1 MRRAISLILI
11 ALPVAALLPL
21 RSDGA
26 AQRVTTVNGIGLI
39 DYTRS
44 ARFKVGDWVKYHVTG
59 SSEMGEVDDYNVTVL
74 IAGAEKFWGE
84 DCFWVETWTD
94 LSHGSP
100 AAVATLVSYSAF
112 GDSAWLQNFQ
122 RYTRKTIHEVRE
134 DGTPIQTVMRRIN
147 SLNRRD
153 GIKREVTLHTDTLGP
168 DTVHVARGL
177 FQCTKVVMRQGVG
190 MNAERGDS
198 TTRDEV
204 RENRTLYYTLQ
215 VPITSLA
222 REDIENV
229 ILRKTW
235 KAGESEKA
243 VVLTRERALG
253 VARLV
258 DFGSGGL
265 TPLMTPEYARRGIAG
280 AAPAGPTRNP
290 ARRSPAGKSTKRAS
304 G

>member
-39 DYTRS
+39 DYTRP

-59 SSEMGEVDDYNVTVL
+59 SSELGEVDDYDVTVL
-74 IAGAEKFWGE
+74 IAGAERFWGE
-84 DCFWVETWTD
+84 DCFWVETWTGVGD
-94 LSHGSP
+94 RSP
-100 AAVATLVSYSAF
+100 ISVATLMSYSAF

-122 RYTRKTIHEVRE
+122 KYARKTIHEVHE

-147 SLNRRD
+147 TLNRRD
-153 GIKREVTLHTDTLGP
+153 AIKRDVTLRADTLGA
-168 DTVHVARGL
+168 DTVQVARGL

-190 MNAERGDS
+190 MNAERSDS

-204 RENRTLYYTLQ
+204 RENRTLYYTLR
-215 VPITSLA
+215 VPITSVV
-222 REDIENV
+222 REDIENL
-229 ILRKTW
+229 IMRKTW

-253 VARLV
+253 IARLV

-265 TPLMTPEYARRGIAG
+265 TPQITPEYARRGIAG
-280 AAPAGPTRNP
+280 AARETPTRNP
-290 ARRSPAGKSTKRAS
+290 VRRSRAGKSTKRAT